1 MSGQGVSCTSG
12 SVAASAVAPEL
23 QDLLRVAVR
32 RLRGLRLC
40 EEGHEEARL
49 THLVLG
55 EQRRTLKVSLERMV
69 APAA

>member
-1 MSGQGVSCTSG
+1 MIGQGGSCTSG
-12 SVAASAVAPEL
+12 SVAASTVQPEL
-23 QDLLRVAVR
+23 QELLRVAVR

-55 EQRRTLKVSLERMV
+55 AQRRTLKV
-69 APAA
+69 